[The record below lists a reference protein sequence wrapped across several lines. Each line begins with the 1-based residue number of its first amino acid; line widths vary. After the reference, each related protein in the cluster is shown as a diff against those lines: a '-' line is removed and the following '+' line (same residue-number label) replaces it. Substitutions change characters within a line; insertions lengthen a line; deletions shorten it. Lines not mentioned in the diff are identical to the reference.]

1 MLFSLNYIT
10 LDSMYTQNHNNFF
23 LSQYVRMKNQ
33 TQKSVALKQ
42 NMKKLMTSVL
52 PMVKKM
58 INEKINQM
66 KSGIMKKILP
76 NNLKKRRNT
85 PKRISNRTLK
95 SLENNSRVIAT
106 KNIISTPKIVINK
119 PQIVTKP
126 EVVTMSKIVTK
137 PKNVTKLKKVD
148 KPKIVNEKEYDEYKK
163 RVTRQLKQLFNNR
176 KKITGIMIMKNTD
189 E

>member
-76 NNLKKRRNT
+76 NNLKKR
-85 PKRISNRTLK
+85 
-95 SLENNSRVIAT
+95 
-106 KNIISTPKIVINK
+106 
-119 PQIVTKP
+119 
-126 EVVTMSKIVTK
+126 
-137 PKNVTKLKKVD
+137 
-148 KPKIVNEKEYDEYKK
+148 
-163 RVTRQLKQLFNNR
+163 
-176 KKITGIMIMKNTD
+176 
-189 E
+189 